1 MICLSYSLFG
11 DPSSFEFPWYL
22 RGVAFN
28 VRMNEILYPEITTML
43 FIDSVVAEKHGRMLQ
58 ELKEVSH
65 FQIVVDEYTNQ
76 RCKGMFRRLMPL
88 FFEESK
94 YSPKIT
100 HVICRD
106 LDSVSTYREALCT
119 YEWLQS
125 GLPYHAI
132 NDNAAH
138 GGLMGGM
145 VAFKSEDF
153 KKDTGYKSFE
163 QMIKGV
169 DLKLH
174 GSDQNF
180 MNRAILPKIKGKL
193 FLHNLKGAGCPA
205 SVVKTEVPASGP
217 IDKKL
222 WTSDLISRYI
232 GSAGVIDFELLRWFK
247 AHDPNPKWD
256 AFEKRYSDIFYWAR

>member
-1 MICLSYSLFG
+1 MKCISYSLFG
-11 DPSSFEFPWYL
+11 DPSSFEFGFYL
-22 RGVAFN
+22 RGVFHN
-28 VRMNEILYPEITTML
+28 IRMNRLLFPDFHTIVYATTEIINKYYDVLGDVGQLTNKLTIQEEDNNPRRCEGML
-43 FIDSVVAEKHGRMLQ
+43 RRM
-58 ELKEVSH
+58 
-65 FQIVVDEYTNQ
+65 
-76 RCKGMFRRLMPL
+76 MPL
-88 FFEESK
+88 FEKDFD
-94 YSPKIT
+94 T
-100 HVICRD
+100 VICRD

-163 QMIKGV
+163 QMIRGV

-247 AHDPNPKWD
+247 ANDPNPKWD

>member
-1 MICLSYSLFG
+1 MKVLSYSLFG
-11 DPSSFEFPWYL
+11 DPSSFEFPFYL
-22 RGVAFN
+22 RGVYLNA
-28 VRMNEILYPEITTML
+28 RMNKILFPDMRMFL
-43 FIDSVVAEKHGRMLQ
+43 HFSVDGGYGGMIEDMCKFANIEGFYMK
-58 ELKEVSH
+58 K
-65 FQIVVDEYTNQ
+65 DQ
-76 RCKGMFRRLMPL
+76 RCASMLWRMRPL
-88 FFEESK
+88 FMNNV
-94 YSPKIT
+94 T

-125 GLPYHAI
+125 GFPYHAI

-145 VAFKSEDF
+145 VAFRSEDF
-153 KKDTGYKSFE
+153 KKDTGYKSFD

-205 SVVKTEVPASGP
+205 AVVKTEVPASGP
-217 IDKKL
+217 VNKKYQHA
-222 WTSDLISRYI
+222 DLISRYI

-247 AHDPNPKWD
+247 ANDPDPKWD
-256 AFEKRYSDIFYWAR
+256 AFEKKYSDIFYWSR